1 VGFILTLIRMPDV
14 PIFVGVLFMN
24 SGENFPQDRLKS
36 MYWFKKAA
44 AQCHHIGMSNLA
56 FAYKKD
62 DDVPQEFVEAY
73 IL

>member
-1 VGFILTLIRMPDV
+1 
-14 PIFVGVLFMN
+14 MN